1 MAESRAMTSRVSVIT
16 IFYNAADFLGEA
28 IESVL
33 AQGYRDF
40 ELLLV
45 DDGSTDAS
53 SAIAKTYADREPDRV
68 RYLQH
73 PHGGNRGMSASRNL
87 GLRESRGELIA
98 FIDADDRW
106 RADKLAEQIAIFND
120 HPQVDACCGA
130 VNYWRSWAGG
140 KDELILTGH
149 IQGRPIQPPEA
160 SFALYPLGQAAAPCP
175 SDLMV
180 RHETALALGG
190 FEESFT
196 GPLQMYEDQAFL
208 AKLYLQDVVWFDERC
223 WLDYRR
229 HDATCSAEVVRSGR
243 YDEVRKHFL
252 EWLETY
258 LGEHPELWN
267 PRVTAALNRAL
278 FPYRHP
284 RVGPPLRAAG
294 KFLRKIAG
302 A

>member
-1 MAESRAMTSRVSVIT
+1 MDPRVSVIT
-16 IFYNAADFLGEA
+16 IFYNAAEFLGEA

-33 AQGYRDF
+33 GQEYRDF

-53 SAIAKTYADREPDRV
+53 AAIARSFADRESDRI
-68 RYLQH
+68 RYLHH
-73 PHGGNRGMSASRNL
+73 PGNENRGMSASRNL
-87 GLRESRGELIA
+87 GIREARGELVA

-106 RADKLAEQIAIFND
+106 RHNKLAEQIAIFD
-120 HPQVDACCGA
+120 RFPEVDASCGS

-140 KDELILTGH
+140 EDEVIRTGH
-149 IQGRPIQPPEA
+149 VQNRAVDPLEA
-160 SFALYPLGQAAAPCP
+160 ILALYPLGKAAAPCP
-175 SDLMV
+175 SDLMIRSATV
-180 RHETALALGG
+180 LALGG

-208 AKLYLQDVVWFDERC
+208 AKLYLEGVIYFDERC

-229 HDATCSAEVVRSGR
+229 HEASCVATVSRDGR
-243 YDEVRKHFL
+243 YHEVRRHFL
-252 EWLETY
+252 EWLAAY
-258 LGEHPELWN
+258 LSDRPQLQQ
-267 PRVTAALNRAL
+267 PALMTALNRAL

-284 RVGPPLRAAG
+284 HIGQPLRAAG
-294 KFLRKIAG
+294 KLLRRLAR